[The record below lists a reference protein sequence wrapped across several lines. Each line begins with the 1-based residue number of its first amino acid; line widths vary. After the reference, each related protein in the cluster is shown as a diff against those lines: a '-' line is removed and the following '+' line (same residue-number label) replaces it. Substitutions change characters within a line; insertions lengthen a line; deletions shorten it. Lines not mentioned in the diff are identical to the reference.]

1 MSMDRSDST
10 STCRMPPSLLQD
22 VEVLRPVAAVLGQS
36 VVIRGLVVVVLPQA
50 VALPPPWLVVL
61 WG

>member
-1 MSMDRSDST
+1 
-10 STCRMPPSLLQD
+10 MPPSLLQD